1 MFTMKIH
8 QIFFK
13 NTLRNFCYLINFPD
27 GAIYCI
33 DPFRSEEIINYLK
46 SFKDGPKLKA
56 IINTHD
62 HCDHFSGNAELVD
75 HFHCQVMAHKEA
87 QVPLKNKNL
96 EDQEIIHQCDE
107 WVLKSL
113 YTPGH
118 TMSHV
123 CLLLE
128 KSGIPYALFT
138 GDCFFNAGVGNC
150 HNGGNPEVL
159 YQTISEIFGA
169 FPDELLIYP
178 GHEYLKRNLEFT
190 KNYEPHNKSAI
201 EFLKKLEGLNLDE
214 VFFINSMKTER
225 SINTF
230 LRLESSDLREE
241 LNLKTADQK
250 KVFLTL
256 RELRNRW

>member
-1 MFTMKIH
+1 MASMKVD

-13 NTLRNFCYLINFPD
+13 NTLRNFCYLVAFDD
-27 GAIYCI
+27 GENYCI
-33 DPFRSEEIINYLK
+33 DPFRSDEVINHLK
-46 SFKDGPKLKA
+46 DQKLTS

-62 HCDHFSGNAELVD
+62 HCDHFSGNEKLVERYG
-75 HFHCQVMAHKEA
+75 CSVLAHSA
-87 QVPLKNKNL
+87 ASVPLKNKNL
-96 EDQEIIHQCDE
+96 SDQEIIHKCGE

-118 TMSHV
+118 TMSHL

-128 KSGIPYALFT
+128 KSGAPYAIFT

-159 YQTISEIFGA
+159 FETINTIFSK

-190 KNYEPHNKSAI
+190 ENCEPKNLKAH
-201 EFLKKLEGLNLDE
+201 EFLKKLEGINLDE
-214 VFFINSMKTER
+214 VFFINSMKIER
-225 SINTF
+225 EINTF
-230 LRLESSDLREE
+230 LRLDSSNLREH
-241 LNLKTADQK
+241 LNLKEANSK

>member
-1 MFTMKIH
+1 MEVD

-13 NTLRNFCYLINFPD
+13 NTLRNFCYLITFDD
-27 GAIYCI
+27 GEIYCI
-33 DPFRSEEIINYLK
+33 DPFHSDDVINHLK
-46 SFKDGPKLKA
+46 NQKLKA

-62 HCDHFSGNAELVD
+62 HCDHFSGNEKLVE
-75 HFHCQVMAHKEA
+75 HYGCMVLAHA
-87 QVPLKNKNL
+87 NAIVPLKNRDL
-96 EDQEIIHQCDE
+96 ADQEIIHECGE
-107 WVLKSL
+107 WCLKSL

-118 TMSHV
+118 TMSHL

-128 KSGIPYALFT
+128 KSGIAYAVFT

-159 YQTISEIFGA
+159 FETITKIFA
-169 FPDELLIYP
+169 KFPDELLIYP

-190 KNYEPHNKSAI
+190 KNCEPQNIKAL
-201 EFLKKLEGLNLDE
+201 EFLKKLDGLNLDE

-225 SINTF
+225 EINTF
-230 LRLESSDLREE
+230 IRLDSIDLREH
-241 LNLKTADQK
+241 LNLKEADSK